1 MLNFLG
7 EIGTLD
13 PWLWR
18 GWAYCFSSTYRARRH
33 EKWANSSRLY
43 VSADILL
50 SLSVM
55 ALEITLVAYTVVA
68 IVGRDGGH
76 S

>member
-1 MLNFLG
+1 VLNFLG

-18 GWAYCFSSTYRARRH
+18 GWAYCFSSTYRVRRH
-33 EKWANSSRLY
+33 EKWAHSSRLY
-43 VSADILL
+43 AFTDIFL

-55 ALEITLVAYTVVA
+55 ALEITLVAYIVIS
-68 IVGRDGGH
+68 IVGYNGGH